1 MFNFCGN
8 IASIVTPIVIGY
20 LVSAQQS
27 FNGALIF
34 VGAMGVL
41 GALSYLFIVGEI
53 KRLEL
58 KP

>member
-1 MFNFCGN
+1 
-8 IASIVTPIVIGY
+8 VTPIVIGY